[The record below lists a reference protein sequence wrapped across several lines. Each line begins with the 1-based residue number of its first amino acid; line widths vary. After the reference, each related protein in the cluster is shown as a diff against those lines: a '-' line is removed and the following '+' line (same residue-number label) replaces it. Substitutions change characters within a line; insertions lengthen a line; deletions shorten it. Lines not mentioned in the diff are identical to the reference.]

1 MGDSELKQLPSLL
14 GYLNI
19 EELQKV
25 LLQSIGAGS
34 LSAFVLA
41 IFVAILE
48 NMDKVYIGPSGALVI
63 SLCSALAAVLRGRA
77 VGRKMLRL
85 GERTH

>member
-1 MGDSELKQLPSLL
+1 MGDNEMKQLPSLL

-34 LSAFVLA
+34 FSA
-41 IFVAILE
+41 IFMAILIAILE
-48 NMDKVYIGPSGALVI
+48 NMDKVYIGPSGAMVI
-63 SLCSALAAVLRGRA
+63 ALCSALAAVLRGRA

>member
-1 MGDSELKQLPSLL
+1 MGDSEMKQLPSLL